1 MLWIVTAARDR
12 QPSRPGASFRV
23 RGPGWLIAEYG
34 SHLKGYAAAG
44 RRIVVVTDVRNDSPA
59 DARTSA
65 SIETWASGFVGRPL
79 DLLEGPEGDVL
90 VTDFFQGTVLRFFKS
105 TREREQVLPS
115 KAAE

>member
-1 MLWIVTAARDR
+1 MCRRLRMTFTKLLGAVDCDGCSR
-12 QPSRPGASFRV
+12 QATIQTGASFRV

-65 SIETWASGFVGRPL
+65 E
-79 DLLEGPEGDVL
+79 
-90 VTDFFQGTVLRFFKS
+90 
-105 TREREQVLPS
+105 
-115 KAAE
+115 